1 MTVSGKATPPLTERR
16 VCLPVVGS
24 PGGGGEFREPL
35 DAAVG
40 ETGQGEIGQEEI
52 GQEEI
57 GRRLGGEGGDWRR
70 LGTAPELPGFGN
82 SGAPAGAMMEF
93 GGCPRRKRSKR
104 SATGSDLLAS
114 ICSRTPL
121 PIPTSGSFGHIP
133 SKSGQRNLL
142 LGLKFIF

>member
-1 MTVSGKATPPLTERR
+1 MEFGGCPRKTQRPERAKSE
-16 VCLPVVGS
+16 LPES
-24 PGGGGEFREPL
+24 
-35 DAAVG
+35 
-40 ETGQGEIGQEEI
+40 
-52 GQEEI
+52 
-57 GRRLGGEGGDWRR
+57 
-70 LGTAPELPGFGN
+70 ELPGFGN